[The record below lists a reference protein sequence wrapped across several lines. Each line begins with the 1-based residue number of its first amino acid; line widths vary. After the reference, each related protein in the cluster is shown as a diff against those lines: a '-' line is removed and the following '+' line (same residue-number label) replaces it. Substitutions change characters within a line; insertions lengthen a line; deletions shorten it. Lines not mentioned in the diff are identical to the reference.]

1 MTQVNCMLL
10 GEHLASVIM
19 FL

>member
-1 MTQVNCMLL
+1 MTQVNCLLL